1 MYGSSPKAAG
11 ESAHDWVRELAPL
24 RERSI
29 KAIIDVSNKCNLR
42 CRMCHFSFDDV
53 FHQPAQHMRPEA
65 FTRLAASILPHA
77 HTLVLSAGNEPL
89 MSPHFVEIL
98 KIASHYRVPE
108 VYFITN
114 GQLLTKTTAEA
125 ILEYG
130 VTQVQISADGSTK
143 RTYEYIR
150 RGASFERLCGNLR
163 YLSERK
169 KALGRT
175 LPLLQFNVVLM
186 RSNLEELD
194 TYVDLAESLG
204 VEWIAARHLL
214 QMSGL
219 GMEQESL
226 NHDHKFANY
235 QFRRFM
241 QRIDRSET
249 VTVVTFPDFFD
260 VADAVEPREESASI
274 ECTHGLASNLGQS
287 RDLKPDGPA
296 ATPSGL
302 DAPILP
308 NGPDLNH
315 RNETSA
321 LASHVRRS
329 VYQRVLREICRIPRN
344 CRRLLHRLY
353 RAIAGP
359 AQQTQR
365 TLTLLRPECAPPF
378 GCFDLPPEA
387 SVHSNNAIHLEGWA
401 LSRKEVAYI
410 TIERERSP
418 ADGETA
424 DSRGFIEIGR
434 AKIINGSR
442 PDVAR
447 VYPSHPNSWR
457 SGWAFE
463 LRREM
468 ISDKERFE
476 TMIRVVAHD
485 SDGNCADI
493 GRRLIVFSRE
503 VEAKP
508 YLFCARPFDSVFV
521 DSVGNVRPYPDCRV
535 EAPFGSLLNP
545 AASFEEIWRGKEFTD
560 LRQRIINRDPPSMCV
575 TCAHFINRNVDDP
588 AYFVPR

>member
-1 MYGSSPKAAG
+1 MV
-11 ESAHDWVRELAPL
+11 HLT
-24 RERSI
+24 ERFTTTFH
-29 KAIIDVSNKCNLR
+29 AI
-42 CRMCHFSFDDV
+42 
-53 FHQPAQHMRPEA
+53 A
-65 FTRLAASILPHA
+65 
-77 HTLVLSAGNEPL
+77 
-89 MSPHFVEIL
+89 
-98 KIASHYRVPE
+98 
-108 VYFITN
+108 TN
-114 GQLLTKTTAEA
+114 
-125 ILEYG
+125 
-130 VTQVQISADGSTK
+130 ADGVEAK
-143 RTYEYIR
+143 I
-150 RGASFERLCGNLR
+150 
-163 YLSERK
+163 
-169 KALGRT
+169 GR
-175 LPLLQFNVVLM
+175 
-186 RSNLEELD
+186 
-194 TYVDLAESLG
+194 
-204 VEWIAARHLL
+204 
-214 QMSGL
+214 
-219 GMEQESL
+219 
-226 NHDHKFANY
+226 
-235 QFRRFM
+235 
-241 QRIDRSET
+241 
-249 VTVVTFPDFFD
+249 
-260 VADAVEPREESASI
+260 
-274 ECTHGLASNLGQS
+274 
-287 RDLKPDGPA
+287 
-296 ATPSGL
+296 
-302 DAPILP
+302 
-308 NGPDLNH
+308 
-315 RNETSA
+315 
-321 LASHVRRS
+321 
-329 VYQRVLREICRIPRN
+329 
-344 CRRLLHRLY
+344 
-353 RAIAGP
+353 
-359 AQQTQR
+359 R

-468 ISDKERFE
+468 ISDKERFQ

-485 SDGNCADI
+485 SDGNWADI
-493 GRRLIVFSRE
+493 GRRRIVFSRE